1 MNVPVSNGMYRPLSG
16 VGLPDAAETIYLS
29 YDGVH
34 YEVLL
39 VIPCKDMHLYPRD
52 ETGVIGFEIQNAEVQ
67 PILDRALQVASA
79 ASNPL
84 LSQHVDGGSTGE

>member
-1 MNVPVSNGMYRPLSG
+1 
-16 VGLPDAAETIYLS
+16 
-29 YDGVH
+29 
-34 YEVLL
+34 
-39 VIPCKDMHLYPRD
+39 MHLYPRD